1 MKQTSIEKLSEVY
14 NYIKG
19 NSWKLTT
26 AEQAAAFI
34 HDVIRAEASAPV
46 KGSRFDIFNYVSK
59 DALRPVMTGVYHEDG
74 WRIAS
79 DLHIMIALNES
90 YPEDYEHK
98 ILCKDGSFVKD
109 GIYPKWR
116 SILPDGK
123 DYTAYE
129 FDSQKFFDWLEQKR
143 IERKTETGRGAKFAP
158 EWKVKVGPCLLKA
171 EFFDKVISAM
181 KHIGATQLF
190 VKDARRTVYAKT
202 DKGTV
207 LLMPVVT
214 EEEETNTVTL
224 A

>member
-1 MKQTSIEKLSEVY
+1 MDE
-14 NYIKG
+14 
-19 NSWKLTT
+19 LTRF
-26 AEQAAAFI
+26 AQDLY
-34 HDVIRAEASAPV
+34 DVL
-46 KGSRFDIFNYVSK
+46 GMNTDHC
-59 DALRPVMTGVYHEDG
+59 TQ
-74 WRIAS
+74 
-79 DLHIMIALNES
+79 
-90 YPEDYEHK
+90 
-98 ILCKDGSFVKD
+98 
-109 GIYPKWR
+109 
-116 SILPDGK
+116 
-123 DYTAYE
+123 
-129 FDSQKFFDWLEQKR
+129 QKFFDWLEQKR